1 MIRNVCVLNSCV
13 LAVVMCISTQ
23 LPAETYRSV
32 ITSVTHNRR
41 TETAEIKSRVVTP
54 ECPVKWSVS
63 KRTLHGGK
71 QQGVELVVID
81 NGRIQITVVPTRG
94 MGILNV
100 SAGDLRLGWD
110 SPVKEVVHPQFVNL
124 ESRGGL
130 GWVEGFNEWLCR
142 CGLESNGHPGPDTFI
157 NNVGDE
163 ATMNLTL
170 HGKIANI
177 PAREVEVLIDQQ
189 PPYRIRLRGRVD
201 ERLLFGPKLELH
213 TEISTV
219 PGSSEFELKDVVV
232 NAGAQDQ
239 EFQMLYHA
247 NYGRP
252 LLEQGAQLVAPVSRV
267 TPFNAHAAA
276 GIENY
281 AVYKGPTTGYVERVY
296 LMKLFADADHRTQIV
311 LRNQAGDRGVSMA
324 WDVTQLPYL
333 TVWKNTGAVQ
343 DGYVTGLEP
352 GTNYPNNRSV
362 ERRFGRVPKLKPG
375 ARYEMAITFGLLQG
389 RQAVQGGLSRV
400 QSVRN
405 GRKTQVDEQPQSVM
419 E

>member
-1 MIRNVCVLNSCV
+1 MMRNACV
-13 LAVVMCISTQ
+13 LAVVMC
-23 LPAETYRSV
+23 LPKSVPAQTYRSL
-32 ITSVTHNRR
+32 ITSVTDNRR

-54 ECPVKWSVS
+54 DCPVKWSVR
-63 KRTLHGGK
+63 KLTLHGGK

-81 NGRIQITVVPTRG
+81 NGKIRITVVPTRG
-94 MGILNV
+94 MGILHV
-100 SAGDLRLGWD
+100 SLDALRLGWD

-177 PAREVEVLIDQQ
+177 PAREVEVVVDQR

-219 PGSSEFELKDVVV
+219 PGSSEFQLRDVVV

-252 LLEQGAQLVAPVSRV
+252 LLEQGAQLIAPASRV

-276 GIENY
+276 GVKTY
-281 AVYKGPTTGYVERVY
+281 GVYKAPTTGFVERVY
-296 LMKLFADADHRTQIV
+296 LMKLFADKDQRTQIV
-311 LRNQAGDRGVSMA
+311 LRNRAGDQGVSMA
-324 WDVTQLPYL
+324 WSVSQLPYL

-375 ARYEMAITFGLLQG
+375 AKYEMAIIFGLLQG
-389 RQAVQGGLSRV
+389 PQAVQGAVSRV
-400 QSVRN
+400 RAVRD
-405 GRKTQVDEQPQSVM
+405 GRETQVDDQPQSAT

>member
-1 MIRNVCVLNSCV
+1 MLRTACV
-13 LAVVMCISTQ
+13 LAVVMG
-23 LPAETYRSV
+23 LPRSVPAEETYRALF
-32 ITSVTHNRR
+32 TSVKDNRS

-54 ECPVKWSVS
+54 DCPVAWSVR
-63 KRTLHGGK
+63 KLTLHGGK

-81 NGRIQITVVPTRG
+81 NGKMQITVIPTRG
-94 MGILNV
+94 MGILQV
-100 SAGDLRLGWD
+100 SMDALRLGWD

-177 PAREVEVLIDQQ
+177 PAREVEVLVDQT

-219 PGSSEFELKDVVV
+219 PGSTEFRLRDVVV

-252 LLEQGAQLVAPVSRV
+252 LLEQGAQLVAPAARV

-276 GIENY
+276 GVKNY
-281 AVYKGPTTGYVERVY
+281 GVYKAPTTGYVERVY
-296 LMKLFADADHRTQIV
+296 LMKLFADKNQQTRIV
-311 LRNQAGDRGVSMA
+311 LRNRDADQGVSMA
-324 WDVTQLPYL
+324 WSVAQLPYL

-375 ARYEMAITFGLLQG
+375 VRYEMAITFGLLQG
-389 RQAVQGGLSRV
+389 TRAVQDAESQVQAVRGGRE
-400 QSVRN
+400 
-405 GRKTQVDEQPQSVM
+405 TQVDAEPQSKV